1 MENVTRWGLYNM
13 DSIIV
18 SNKMIQILS
27 EEDDWMLNTELED
40 QVYKSRILNYIAEE
54 SRIFVYDNAL
64 NYLIF
69 HDKLDIKFDHDNEKI
84 FYKNNNL
91 ELNDG

>member
-18 SNKMIQILS
+18 SSKMTQILS
-27 EEDDWMLNTELED
+27 EQDDWILNTELEKL
-40 QVYKSRILNYIAEE
+40 VYKSRILSYIAEE

-69 HDKLDIKFDHDNEKI
+69 HDRVDIKFDNDNEKI
-84 FYKNNNL
+84 YYKNKTL
-91 ELNDG
+91 ELNGD

>member
-27 EEDDWMLNTELED
+27 EEDNWMLNTE
-40 QVYKSRILNYIAEE
+40 
-54 SRIFVYDNAL
+54 SRIFVRRSGLQIKNP
-64 NYLIF
+64 
-69 HDKLDIKFDHDNEKI
+69 KL
-84 FYKNNNL
+84 YC
-91 ELNDG
+91 

>member
-27 EEDDWMLNTELED
+27 EEDDWMLNTELEN
-40 QVYKSRILNYIAEE
+40 QVYESRILNYIAKE

-69 HDKLDIKFDHDNEKI
+69 HEKLDIKFDHVNEKI
-84 FYKNNNL
+84 FYKIITWN
-91 ELNDG
+91 